1 MKKKVLIISII
12 TIIVISVVS
21 IFVFYKVQHDKQTSK
36 VSTLNDTITKE
47 EPQETKDEITKENI
61 TNEERAENTEENK
74 ENTKDENN
82 QETKEE
88 NIKNTQDKTT
98 QNTKDNNKTETQKT
112 NSGEVT
118 QSTVKQPQ
126 TTTTI
131 NDNSNNQNK
140 KEETKVEEPKKETV
154 KIDLSKYD
162 RYETLGSGY
171 KAYKKSDSEMT
182 KLRGLIDTC
191 INEMGYTNVKVV
203 PNNTKPSNAQAFTA
217 NKVNVENKVYNSED
231 FTIYYYAEAEYHI
244 TEEGNESI
252 FQYRSY
258 IKVQ

>member
-12 TIIVISVVS
+12 TIILISIVS
-21 IFVFYKVQHDKQTSK
+21 VFVFYKVQYGKQTLK

-47 EPQETKDEITKENI
+47 ETQETKDEITKENV
-61 TNEERAENTEENK
+61 TNEEKIENTEENK
-74 ENTKDENN
+74 ED
-82 QETKEE
+82 TKEE
-88 NIKNTQDKTT
+88 NNQDTKEENTKNTKDKIT
-98 QNTKDNNKTETQKT
+98 QNTKDNKKAETQKT

-118 QSTVKQPQ
+118 QNTVKQPQ
-126 TTTTI
+126 TTTTL
-131 NDNSNNQNK
+131 NDNSSNQNK

-162 RYETLGSGY
+162 RYETLSSGY

-182 KLRGLIDTC
+182 KLRELIDTC
-191 INEMGYTNVKVV
+191 IKEMGYTNVKVV
-203 PNNTKPSNAQAFTA
+203 PSNTKPNNAQAFTA

-244 TEEGNESI
+244 TAEGNESI
-252 FQYRSY
+252 FQYCSY